1 MNCYKGNHT
10 DDFVEIIKKMING
23 EYPSLVEQGY
33 KVAKERELSKIGK
46 ELLEVYEETLNL

>member
-1 MNCYKGNHT
+1 MSKKK
-10 DDFVEIIKKMING
+10 FWIKERHYDG